1 MDFSRLQILSR
12 EIDFINAIILQQKG
26 VTFESFFEGD
36 DISEELKIDKICE
49 ICYKVINLL
58 ESKDDTLYLKDILT
72 NHFESENVA
81 IFIINFILL
90 NIEDRNTD
98 SNIEDKLDILL
109 ALPYDFMPMCQ
120 MKIDYLNLILSL
132 LLQQEPLNMELIN
145 SFNNN
150 TKSLLLKY
158 DK

>member
-12 EIDFINAIILQQKG
+12 EIDFMNAIILKQKG
-26 VTFESFFEGD
+26 VSFESFFEGD
-36 DISEELKIDKICE
+36 NIAEDLKVDKICE

-58 ESKDDTLYLKDILT
+58 EDKDDTLYLKEILT

-98 SNIEDKLDILL
+98 NNIEDKLDILL

-120 MKIDYLNLILSL
+120 MKIDYLNLTLSL
-132 LLQQEPLNMELIN
+132 LLRQEPLDMELIN
-145 SFNNN
+145 SFNDN
-150 TKSLLLKY
+150 TKSLILKY

>member
-12 EIDFINAIILQQKG
+12 EIDFMNAIILKQKG
-26 VTFESFFEGD
+26 VSFESFFEGD
-36 DISEELKIDKICE
+36 DIAEDLKVDKICE

-58 ESKDDTLYLKDILT
+58 EDKDDTLYLKEILI
-72 NHFESENVA
+72 NHFGNENAA

-90 NIEDRNTD
+90 NIEDK
-98 SNIEDKLDILL
+98 NINNIGDKLDILL

-120 MKIDYLNLILSL
+120 MKIDYLNLTLSL
-132 LLQQEPLNMELIN
+132 LLKQEPLDMELIN
-145 SFNNN
+145 SFNDN
-150 TKSLLLKY
+150 TKSLILKY